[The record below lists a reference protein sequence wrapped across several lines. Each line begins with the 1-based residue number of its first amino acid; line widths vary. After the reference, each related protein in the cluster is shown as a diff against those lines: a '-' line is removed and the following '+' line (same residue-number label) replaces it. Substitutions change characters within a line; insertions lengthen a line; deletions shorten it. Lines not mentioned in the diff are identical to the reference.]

1 MRTNRQPIL
10 PEHIVKLVA
19 RFGGSSA
26 SLADIR
32 DVGFCLVAFAGFLR
46 YDELSRL
53 KWTDIS
59 MFDDH
64 MSVFIGKSKTDQLGK
79 GCIRVIAKTGNPS
92 CPCAMLIRYANMAH
106 REFTSDE
113 FIFQRLGYSKIHGY
127 SLRPGK
133 SLSYS
138 RTREVVLSK
147 FQAIGVNPAFVGIHS
162 LRIGGA
168 SAAINNGIPEHVIKK
183 NNMGDGVAMQ
193 QKIYTVAKTS
203 GVSYLPL
210 LAWVSNLCAPRRA
223 LWS

>member
-1 MRTNRQPIL
+1 MWATSFPEIPYFPAKDLHIALYFISLVQSGVSYCSIQQFFYSLNFFHNACGVDNPCKTSFLLCILEGCKRLATKPVRSNRQPIL

-32 DVGFCLVAFAGFLR
+32 DVCFCLVAFAGFLR

-113 FIFQRLGYSKIHGY
+113 FIFQRLGYSKNPWLLPP
-127 SLRPGK
+127 SWK
-133 SLSYS
+133 
-138 RTREVVLSK
+138 K
-147 FQAIGVNPAFVGIHS
+147 FILF
-162 LRIGGA
+162 
-168 SAAINNGIPEHVIKK
+168 
-183 NNMGDGVAMQ
+183 
-193 QKIYTVAKTS
+193 
-203 GVSYLPL
+203 
-210 LAWVSNLCAPRRA
+210 
-223 LWS
+223 